1 MAITATTNIANGTR
15 FAAFGAIPVKVTT
28 DTSTVKMIKV
38 ELKVGSAVL
47 ATEYSNVFLKDSAY
61 SAFFNLRGT
70 FGSLFGK
77 TANIV
82 TAAAAGAPSAIAAQ
96 MTEHYKVVDVV
107 FSEYIT
113 EPINPVTRTGVIAYK
128 SANLMQ
134 SLWADNDN
142 DFLGFDIA
150 NNQRTAF
157 ENEFIY
163 PTVYRL
169 ATGDSVLRVNSLT
182 TITAAPVNNFA
193 QFRVKVEKQ
202 YVQVGGYFLPSRDE
216 LVAMR
221 NELYLYGLGGF
232 IEETHWTSSETDAT
246 KAKALVFMAGTSVVD
261 APKNEELRVRPARLF
276 TRVESSF
283 SLNIRD
289 IGEAGGYIF
298 ARATEAGISYY
309 YEAAPSDISGYHAWS
324 NIIDTFIGSE
334 FTYIGAG
341 LLNTPL
347 IIAQAGHT
355 ESAASKCVAVTHNAT
370 NFDPIKLRTVSGS
383 TVRSKEFDIYIDSN
397 IYPRRKTLHF
407 INQYGAW
414 DFYNVIDYEEK
425 VLTEKSQYTKYSD
438 FYGTKAIH
446 QHIES
451 KVKELKCFGR
461 EGTAQYL
468 RYIEALV
475 TSPVVYDEAGV
486 RVRVLDDKILTDAE
500 GLLQPEFTIQYVEQ
514 DVINF

>member
-96 MTEHYKVVDVV
+96 MAEHYKVVDVV

-169 ATGDSVLRVNSLT
+169 AAGDSVLRVNSLT
-182 TITAAPVNNFA
+182 TITATPVNNFA

-202 YVQVGGYFLPSRDE
+202 YVQVDDYFLPSRDE

-221 NELYLYGLGGF
+221 NELYVYGLGSFKSGYY
-232 IEETHWTSSETDAT
+232 WTSSEFNDTRAIQLGT
-246 KAKALVFMAGTSVVD
+246 VAGDISDRSKTG
-261 APKNEELRVRPARLF
+261 LLYVRPIHTF
-276 TRVESSF
+276 TRTEATYRF
-283 SLNIRD
+283 NIRD

-298 ARATEAGISYY
+298 ARTTALGVSTY
-309 YEAAPSDISGYHAWS
+309 YEAAPSDLTGTHAWS
-324 NIIDTFIGSE
+324 NIIDVLVDGTGTAIG
-334 FTYIGAG
+334 TG
-341 LLNTPL
+341 LANTTA

-355 ESAASKCVAVTHNAT
+355 ASAASKCVAITHNAT
-370 NFDPIKLRTVSGS
+370 NHDPIKLRTVSGE

-407 INQYGAW
+407 INHYGAW

-425 VLTEKSQYTKYSD
+425 VITDKSQYTKYAD

-446 QHIES
+446 QHIDY
-451 KVKELKCFGR
+451 KVKELRCFGR

-468 RYIEALV
+468 KYIEGLV
-475 TSPVVYDEAGV
+475 TSPVVYDDAGA